1 MDKLTDGEPKLAALA
16 AASLGFMKA
25 VVVVDSDIDVFNEAE
40 VMWALAVRFQAHR
53 DADLVRGHLG
63 SMVDPSMDH
72 PRTHTVVLIDAT
84 EPMGH
89 PYPKRL
95 RVPEDVMKRIRLED
109 YIPAHALDR
118 AD

>member
-1 MDKLTDGEPKLAALA
+1 MEKLTDGEPKLAALA

-25 VVVVDSDIDVFNEAE
+25 IIVVDSDIDVFNESQ

-84 EPMGH
+84 EPKDR

-95 RVPEDVMKRIRLED
+95 QVPEDIMKRIRLED
-109 YIPAHALDR
+109 YIPGSLLSK